1 MINNF
6 TLFTTANISLEE
18 YQNILKHIG
27 AIPLPESEPGFYD
40 ARLSRETRHL
50 WMRLMT
56 GKLFDLAL
64 MESDYEIDEV
74 IRLLEGKPATAIQ
87 LDLSDDG
94 ASLNILADVVPYIGQ
109 LYPSVVVDE
118 TGEIRQP
125 EDFVGL
131 AQPGYDGYR
140 WDQTLQQVV
149 KDETLVE
156 NLIREQRS
164 EMTTN

>member
-6 TLFTTANISLEE
+6 TLFTTAKISLEE

-27 AIPLPESEPGFYD
+27 ASRVTAPPPYDACLSRETRLPESEPGFYD

-50 WMRLMT
+50 NMRLMT
-56 GKLFDLAL
+56 GEFFNLAL
-64 MESDYEIDEV
+64 MNSVQSEMNEMT
-74 IRLLEGKPATAIQ
+74 RLLGGTPTTAIQ
-87 LDLSDDG
+87 LDLTDHR
-94 ASLNILADVVPYIGQ
+94 ASLNILADIVPYIGQ
-109 LYPSVVVDE
+109 LYRSVVADE

-140 WDQTLQQVV
+140 WDQTHQQVV
-149 KDETLVE
+149 KDE
-156 NLIREQRS
+156 
-164 EMTTN
+164 